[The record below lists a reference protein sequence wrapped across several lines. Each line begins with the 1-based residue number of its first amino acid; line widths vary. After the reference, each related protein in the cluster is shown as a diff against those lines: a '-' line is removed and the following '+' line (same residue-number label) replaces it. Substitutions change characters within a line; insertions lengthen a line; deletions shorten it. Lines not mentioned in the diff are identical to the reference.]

1 MACSEKK
8 KKIEL
13 LERRISSVCES
24 IVVKIKLFM
33 IFIMKKKNQEFRQKY
48 AHFNSKIIHD
58 FFFFF
63 FWDQEFRITGNWLIL
78 IQ

>member
-13 LERRISSVCES
+13 LERRISNVCES

-33 IFIMKKKNQEFRQKY
+33 IFIMKKKNQEFR
-48 AHFNSKIIHD
+48 
-58 FFFFF
+58 
-63 FWDQEFRITGNWLIL
+63 
-78 IQ
+78 